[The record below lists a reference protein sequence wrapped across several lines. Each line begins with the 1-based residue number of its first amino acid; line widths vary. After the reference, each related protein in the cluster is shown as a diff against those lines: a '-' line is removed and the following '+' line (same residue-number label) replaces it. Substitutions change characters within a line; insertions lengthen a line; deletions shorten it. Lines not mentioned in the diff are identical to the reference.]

1 MTIAPFSFP
10 NVAVPLLC
18 HVSLIINRLGAVAAD
33 PLEGSSPAAPG
44 TRRRIV
50 DSTLFLREAI
60 VIPRRAGSV
69 LSTATTIITDII
81 DRFVAL

>member
-18 HVSLIINRLGAVAAD
+18 HVSLIIDRLGVVAAD
-33 PLEGSSPAAPG
+33 PLKAPSPAAPG

-69 LSTATTIITDII
+69 LSTAAAIITDII